1 MPRGISLPLK
11 KSFSPFVNLVTVKDI
26 LYQTLQRVQTVSRHP
41 LKGLICN
48 ACLSESVFLTATISM
63 PGLLI
68 TEVSPAGKW
77 TERLWEGDRDE
88 RQLEKC
94 KLCLD
99 LIFSV
104 WEQRQRQTLNSNI
117 VIWRWKH
124 LYLRL
129 HNFWSHFWACLL
141 GLCVIGLNWSSR
153 PY

>member
-1 MPRGISLPLK
+1 MYGVYSYIKQCTHTGSHMPPGNSLPLK

-26 LYQTLQRVQTVSRHP
+26 LYQTPQRVQTVSRHP

-48 ACLSESVFLTATISM
+48 SCLSESALLTATIFM

-88 RQLEKC
+88 RHFEKF

-99 LIFSV
+99 LICNV
-104 WEQRQRQTLNSNI
+104 
-117 VIWRWKH
+117 
-124 LYLRL
+124 
-129 HNFWSHFWACLL
+129 
-141 GLCVIGLNWSSR
+141 
-153 PY
+153 